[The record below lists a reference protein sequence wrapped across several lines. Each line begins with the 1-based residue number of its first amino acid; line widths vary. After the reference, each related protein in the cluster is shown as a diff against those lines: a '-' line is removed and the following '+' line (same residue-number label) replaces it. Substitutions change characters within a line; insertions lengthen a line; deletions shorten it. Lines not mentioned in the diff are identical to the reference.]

1 MSMEQTA
8 LFKTLL
14 ETTNDVVIITDITPF
29 EEGGPRIV
37 YVNPAFE
44 DLMGYSAQEVI
55 GESPRIL
62 HGPNTDRQTRYRI
75 RRAILSGKSLRT
87 ELLKYSKDGEVRWLD
102 MNIMPLRNED
112 GIIEHYASIER
123 DLTRYKKMERQL
135 ANMALFDSL
144 TGALSRAAFMQHAEK
159 EFKRAQRYSRPLSV
173 IMLDIDHFKK
183 VNDQYGHAAGD
194 HVLQIFVEA
203 IEEEIRS
210 TDVIGRIGGEEF
222 ALLLPDT
229 THSAAGYLAERVRQ
243 RINKYPYIAGKMLI
257 EVTASLGVAV
267 QTPDDADFG
276 TMLQR
281 ADEALY
287 AAKHG
292 GRNRVTIA
300 A

>member
-1 MSMEQTA
+1 MKLQA

-29 EEGGPRIV
+29 EQGGPRIV

-44 DLMGYSAQEVI
+44 ELMGYSAQEVI

-75 RRAILSGKSLRT
+75 RKAILNGKSLRT
-87 ELLKYSKDGEVRWLD
+87 ELMKYSKNGQSHWLD

-112 GIIEHYASIER
+112 GMIEYYASIER
-123 DLTRYKKMERQL
+123 DLNRYKKMERQL

-183 VNDQYGHAAGD
+183 INDQYGHAAGD

-222 ALLLPDT
+222 ALLLADT
-229 THSAAGYLAERVRQ
+229 TQNAAAYLAERVRE
-243 RINKYPYIAGKMLI
+243 RITKYPYIAGKMLI

-267 QTPDDADFG
+267 MNADDSGFNVL
-276 TMLQR
+276 LQR

-287 AAKHG
+287 SAKHG
-292 GRNRVTIA
+292 GRNRVTMA

>member
-1 MSMEQTA
+1 METDTI
-8 LFKTLL
+8 FKTLID
-14 ETTNDVVIITDITPF
+14 TTNDVVIISDVTPF

-44 DLMGYSAQEVI
+44 KLMGYTAAEVI
-55 GESPRIL
+55 GQSPRLL

-75 RRAILSGKSLRT
+75 RKAIINGKGLRT
-87 ELLKYSKDGEVRWLD
+87 ELLKYDKQGHARWLD
-102 MNIMPLRNED
+102 MNIVPLHD
-112 GIIEHYASIER
+112 AHGQIKYFASIER

-144 TGALSRAAFMQHAEK
+144 TGALSRAAFFQHAEK
-159 EFKRAQRYSRPLSV
+159 EFKRAKRYTRPLST
-173 IMLDIDHFKK
+173 IMVDIDHFKK
-183 VNDQYGHAAGD
+183 INDQYGHAAGD

-210 TDVIGRIGGEEF
+210 TDAIGRIGGEEF

-229 THSAAGYLAERVRQ
+229 PSKAAAHLAERVRQ
-243 RINKYPYIAGKMLI
+243 RITKYPYIAGKMLI
-257 EVTASLGVAV
+257 EVTASLGVAILEDED
-267 QTPDDADFG
+267 TNFK

-287 AAKHG
+287 SAKHS
-292 GRNRVTIA
+292 GRNRVTMA